1 MNEKKQAITLLSL
14 VLAILAAL
22 FLSHVQQLENRIA
35 DLTIEGEARELNSTI
50 QTLQKYSYAK
60 YGERI
65 KNLLI
70 ADPRI
75 VEAFAQRDRNRLLAV
90 ARVKYDSL
98 RRENPYFHI
107 MQFHLPDSTI
117 FLRMHQPEL
126 FGDAPAEKQA
136 MAATTHRNHQPVAGF
151 GFCRDGLFFRVIQP
165 VFAGTRYVGAMEFGI
180 RAHEVIAAIQEN
192 LQTTAIPFFRAEQWQ
207 EASGHQDR
215 PHVRKGDFVVLTDDS
230 GLLDQ
235 LPLSFYDT
243 DEDQIISHQGQ
254 SFRVHNHPIF
264 KDQTGNS
271 IGGLILLQDISTA
284 LARKHDFF
292 RQTVLLVLLLF
303 VGSATLL
310 YVSFEKVLRSLT
322 REVRVRQEKE
332 AALRDRE
339 QRIRLLLDSTAE
351 GIFGLDNEGRCTFV
365 NRACLTLLGY
375 QEDTELLGRTL
386 HDLIHYRKP
395 DGSEFPMAD
404 CPMCRS
410 YHGGQEVSID
420 DEVLWRKD
428 GRAIPVAYHAY
439 PVHQEDRLL
448 GSVVSFA
455 DITRRKQAEFDRE
468 RLAAAIEHAADE
480 IIITDTNGCIEYVN
494 PAFERVTGYSRHE
507 VLGKTPSVLKS
518 GSHSEQFYRNLW
530 ETISAGLIW
539 SDRIINKTKEGALI
553 EEDATISPIFDGN
566 GRSMGYVAVKRDITA
581 RVRMEERLRQATKM
595 ESLGTLA
602 GAIAHDFNNIL
613 NAIIGLTSLT
623 LREQAVQGK
632 IADNLHEIEAAG
644 ETAKELVR
652 QILAFTRK
660 ESAER
665 KALRV
670 QNVAQEVVKLL
681 RSTLPQGIVIKE
693 EIDHG
698 CPPIWGNSSQM
709 HQIIMNLAVNAAHAM
724 QKQGGELSVIV
735 KEDRASRPVHG
746 PQRLVRLV
754 VSDTGGGIHQ
764 ADLDHIFDPYFT
776 TKKEGEGTGLGL
788 ATVRTIVSEHK
799 GSITV
804 QSTVGQGT
812 TFTLTFPA
820 QESTGVTTEQQKAL
834 PPLPELSGRILFV
847 DDAAVNVMLGRDI
860 LQAAG
865 CTVSAFTDSV
875 LALESFR
882 QRPADFDLVVTD
894 QSMPVLTGAQ
904 LAREVK
910 MVRHD
915 IPIVMVTGHDD
926 PAHDE
931 ALNQCGITE
940 FLTKPISVAQ
950 LLAVAENLMRPDLR
964 PPPAE

>member
-14 VLAILAAL
+14 VLAALAAL
-22 FLSHVQQLENRIA
+22 FLYHAQQLENRIA
-35 DLTIEGEARELNSTI
+35 DLSIEGEARELNSTI

-75 VEAFAQRDRNRLLAV
+75 VEAFAQRDRSRLQAV
-90 ARVKYDSL
+90 TRVKYDSL

-107 MQFHLPDSTI
+107 MQFHLPDNTI
-117 FLRMHQPEL
+117 FLRMHQPAS
-126 FGDAPAEKQA
+126 FGDALTAHQA
-136 MAATTHRNHQPVAGF
+136 MAATTHRTHQPVAGF

-165 VFAGTRYVGAMEFGI
+165 VFAGKRYVGAVEFGI

-192 LQTTAIPFFRAEQWQ
+192 LQTTPIAYFRAEHWQ
-207 EASGHQDR
+207 AATGHQDR
-215 PHVRKGDFVVLTDDS
+215 PHVRQGEFIVLTDNSD
-230 GLLDQ
+230 LLDQ
-235 LPLSFYDT
+235 LPPSFYDRE
-243 DEDQIISHQGQ
+243 EDQIISHQGH
-254 SFRVHNHPIF
+254 SFRVHNHPLF
-264 KDQTGNS
+264 RDQTGTS
-271 IGGLILLQDISTA
+271 IGGLILLQDISAA
-284 LARKHDFF
+284 LARKHRFF

-303 VGSATLL
+303 LGSATVLL
-310 YVSFEKVLRSLT
+310 MSFEKVLRSLT
-322 REVRVRQEKE
+322 NEVRVRQEKE
-332 AALRDRE
+332 AALRDSE
-339 QRIRLLLDSTAE
+339 ERIRLLLNSTAE

-395 DGSEFPMAD
+395 DGSDFPMAD

-420 DEVLWRKD
+420 DEVLWRRD

-439 PVHQEDRLL
+439 PVRHEGRLL

-455 DITRRKQAEFDRE
+455 DITRRKQAEFDKE

-480 IIITDTNGCIEYVN
+480 IIITDTHGRIEYVN

-518 GSHSEQFYRNLW
+518 GKHAEEFYRDLW
-530 ETISAGLIW
+530 GTIGAGLVW
-539 SDRIINKTKEGALI
+539 SERLINKTKDGTLI
-553 EEDATISPIFDGN
+553 EEDATISPIFDSHGH
-566 GRSMGYVAVKRDITA
+566 SIGYVAVKRDITA
-581 RVRMEERLRQATKM
+581 KVRMEARLRQATKM

-613 NAIIGLTSLT
+613 NAIIGLTALT
-623 LREQAVQGK
+623 LRDQTVDGA
-632 IADNLHEIEAAG
+632 IAANLREIEAAG

-660 ESAER
+660 ESAEC
-665 KALRV
+665 KAMRV
-670 QNVAQEVVKLL
+670 QNVGRDVAKLL
-681 RSTLPQGIVIKE
+681 RCTLSPKIMIKE
-693 EIDHG
+693 VIDHT
-698 CPPIWGNSSQM
+698 CPPIWGNSSQL
-709 HQIIMNLAVNAAHAM
+709 HQIIMNLGINASHAM
-724 QKQGGELSVIV
+724 RQEGGELTIMV
-735 KEDRASRPVHG
+735 EEATG
-746 PQRLVRLV
+746 PGLQRLVRLTI
-754 VSDTGGGIHQ
+754 SDTGCGIAP

-776 TKKEGEGTGLGL
+776 TKQEGEGTGLGL
-788 ATVRTIVSEHK
+788 ATVRAIVTAHK
-799 GSITV
+799 GDIAV
-804 QSTVGQGT
+804 QSTPDQGT
-812 TFTLTFPA
+812 TFTLTFPG
-820 QESTGVTTEQQKAL
+820 QESVGVAAEQQKAL
-834 PPLPELSGRILFV
+834 PLLPELSGRILFV

-910 MVRHD
+910 KVRHD

-950 LLAVAENLMRPDLR
+950 LLAVAENLMRPDHR
-964 PPPAE
+964 PPQRG